1 MCFFLAVSSF
11 NRPLWPRINYISKPL
26 SLAGLNAPLRLR
38 LRPMTC
44 LHQHP
49 AGYLAAKA
57 VDFSLCLHL
66 RSVPAPPANPPT
78 PEANSLSHRL
88 GFQLTK
94 RWLLDSVAV
103 TDKHREKAFLRK
115 EKNQTPIL
123 FFFFRIKE
131 RENVII
137 SFSLPSCFSLKSRAP
152 LLLFVRLTDRILSWK
167 NTTSNTKWHQEK
179 HNHVLFNMKLLWAT
193 FLHTKTSVLFKF
205 PALGVHIMAITTH
218 PQWLPTRIGQ
228 VWLPP
233 GYSVCWKSMRQG
245 ARGEA
250 GWLTNSTLAIAAN

>member
-1 MCFFLAVSSF
+1 
-11 NRPLWPRINYISKPL
+11 
-26 SLAGLNAPLRLR
+26 
-38 LRPMTC
+38 MTC

-137 SFSLPSCFSLKSRAP
+137 SFSLPSCFLWKVE
-152 LLLFVRLTDRILSWK
+152 LLCCYLSDWLTEYS
-167 NTTSNTKWHQEK
+167 HEK
-179 HNHVLFNMKLLWAT
+179 HDIQHQMASRKTQSIVLFNMKLLWAT

>member
-1 MCFFLAVSSF
+1 MFFLAVSSF

-137 SFSLPSCFSLKSRAP
+137 SFSLPSCFLWKVE
-152 LLLFVRLTDRILSWK
+152 LLCCYLSDWLTEYS
-167 NTTSNTKWHQEK
+167 HEK
-179 HNHVLFNMKLLWAT
+179 HDIQHQMASR
-193 FLHTKTSVLFKF
+193 KTQSCF
-205 PALGVHIMAITTH
+205 I
-218 PQWLPTRIGQ
+218 
-228 VWLPP
+228 
-233 GYSVCWKSMRQG
+233 
-245 ARGEA
+245 
-250 GWLTNSTLAIAAN
+250 